1 MSSSI
6 STAIGKTKE
15 LSNDVRDKM
24 IDRCKAEKDYKAILD
39 LEHERKERKVVDEP
53 ETTWEKL
60 VNDLKAVGGTVT
72 KNTTGNTLR
81 HNGFKSCKV
90 PLLKKAHV
98 EAHLTF
104 FPLNDSE
111 EDW

>member
-39 LEHERKERKVVDEP
+39 LENERKERKVVDGP
-53 ETTWEKL
+53 ETT
-60 VNDLKAVGGTVT
+60 
-72 KNTTGNTLR
+72 
-81 HNGFKSCKV
+81 
-90 PLLKKAHV
+90 
-98 EAHLTF
+98 
-104 FPLNDSE
+104 
-111 EDW
+111 